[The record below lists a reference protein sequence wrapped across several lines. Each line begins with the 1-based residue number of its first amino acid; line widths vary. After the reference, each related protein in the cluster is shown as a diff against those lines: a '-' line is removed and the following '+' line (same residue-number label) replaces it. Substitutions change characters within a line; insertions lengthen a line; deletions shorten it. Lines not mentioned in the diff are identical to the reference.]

1 MMRVLTVSSPWSGRA
16 NRFSNLMTRI
26 TITGGRSLNG
36 RVQAAGAKNAALP
49 ILASTLLGGGECHVA
64 NLPLV
69 RDVAT
74 MSTLLSLLGASVKQ
88 EGNGVVIKADSVQS
102 LEAPYDLVK
111 TMRASVLV
119 LGPLLARFGEAMVS
133 LPGGC
138 AIGPRPVN
146 LHLEGFKKLGA
157 TIELEHGYIRAF
169 ASKLQGQRID
179 LETPTV
185 TGTENLMMA
194 ACLANGTTIINNA
207 AMEPEIEDLANFLNA
222 RGANVSGAGTSHIV
236 VEGVSQLHE
245 AEYRV
250 MPDRIETGTFLIAG
264 MITGG
269 DVEVSHCIPGHL
281 DPLISKLRESGAEVN
296 ETPDSIRVKAPQ
308 KVQAL
313 DVQTFPYPGF
323 PTDLQAQMMAM
334 MCVAEGTSVIT
345 ENVFEGRFLHVPELQ
360 RMGASITVD
369 GARAVVK
376 GVPQLTGAEVMAS
389 DLRASAGLIL
399 AGLAAEG
406 ETQIN
411 RVYHLDRGYERIEDK
426 LQGLG
431 AIVHREPAS
440 G

>member
-1 MMRVLTVSSPWSGRA
+1 
-16 NRFSNLMTRI
+16 MTRM
-26 TITGGRSLNG
+26 TITGGQPLTG

-64 NLPLV
+64 NLPQV

-74 MSTLLSLLGASVKQ
+74 MNTLLSLLGASVKQ
-88 EGNGVVIKADSVQS
+88 EGNRVAIKAASVQS

-119 LGPLLARFGEAMVS
+119 LGPLLARFGEAVVS

-157 TIELEHGYIRAF
+157 TIELEHGYIRAY

-179 LETPTV
+179 LEIPTV

-194 ACLANGTTIINNA
+194 ACLAKGTTIINNA

-222 RGANVSGAGTSHIV
+222 RGAKVTGAGTSHIMI
-236 VEGVSQLHE
+236 EGVSQLHE
-245 AEYRV
+245 AEYQV

-264 MITGG
+264 MVTGG
-269 DVEVSHCIPGHL
+269 DVKVSHCIPGHL
-281 DPLISKLRESGAEVN
+281 DPLISKLRESGAGVH
-296 ETPDSIRVKAPQ
+296 ETPDSIRVKAPS

-376 GVPQLTGAEVMAS
+376 GVPQLTGAQVMAS

-440 G
+440 P

>member
-1 MMRVLTVSSPWSGRA
+1 
-16 NRFSNLMTRI
+16 MTRI
-26 TITGGRSLNG
+26 TITGGRPLHG

-49 ILASTLLGGGECHVA
+49 ILASTLLGGGECHIA
-64 NLPLV
+64 NLPQV

-74 MSTLLSLLGASVKQ
+74 MNTLLSLLGASVKQ
-88 EGNGVVIKADSVQS
+88 EENRVVIKADSVQS

-119 LGPLLARFGEAMVS
+119 LGPLLARFGEAVVS

-146 LHLEGFKKLGA
+146 LHLDGFKKLGA
-157 TIELEHGYIRAF
+157 TIELEHGYIRAY

-264 MITGG
+264 MVTGG
-269 DVEVSHCIPGHL
+269 DVEVNQCIPGHL
-281 DPLISKLRESGAEVN
+281 DPLISKLRESGAEVH
-296 ETPDSIRVKAPQ
+296 ETSDSIRVKAPA

-313 DVQTFPYPGF
+313 DVQTCPYPGF

-376 GVPQLTGAEVMAS
+376 GVPQLTGAQVMAS

-426 LQGLG
+426 LQSLG
-431 AIVHREPAS
+431 AIVHREAAS
-440 G
+440 A

>member
-1 MMRVLTVSSPWSGRA
+1 
-16 NRFSNLMTRI
+16 MTRI
-26 TITGGRSLNG
+26 TITGRRPLSG
-36 RVQAAGAKNAALP
+36 RVRAAGAKNAALP
-49 ILASTLLGGGECHVA
+49 ILASTLLGGGDCHIT
-64 NLPLV
+64 NLPEV

-74 MSTLLSLLGASVKQ
+74 MNTLLSLLGASVKQ
-88 EGNGVVIKADSVQS
+88 DGNQVVINTDTVQS

-119 LGPLLARFGEAMVS
+119 LGPLLARFGEAIVS

-146 LHLEGFKKLGA
+146 LHLDGFKKLGA
-157 TIELEHGYIRAF
+157 TIELEHGYIRAH
-169 ASKLQGQRID
+169 ASGLKGQRID

-194 ACLANGTTIINNA
+194 ACLAKGTTIINNA
-207 AMEPEIEDLANFLNA
+207 AMEPEIEDLANFLNK
-222 RGANVSGAGTSHIV
+222 RGANITGAATGRIV

-245 AEYRV
+245 AEYAV
-250 MPDRIETGTFLIAG
+250 MPDRIETGTYLIAG
-264 MITGG
+264 MVTGG
-269 DVEVSHCIPGHL
+269 DVEVNHCIPGHL
-281 DPLISKLRESGAEVN
+281 DSLISKLRECGAEIN
-296 ETPDSIRVKAPQ
+296 KTTDSIRVKAPKQ
-308 KVQAL
+308 IQAL

-334 MCVAEGTSVIT
+334 MSVAVGTSVIT
-345 ENVFEGRFLHVPELQ
+345 ENVFEGRYLHVPELQ

-369 GARAVVK
+369 GSRAVVK
-376 GVPQLTGAEVMAS
+376 GVPQLTGAQVMAS

-399 AGLAAEG
+399 AALAAEG

-411 RVYHLDRGYERIEDK
+411 RVYHLERGYERMEDK

-431 AIVHREPAS
+431 ASVHREPAPA
-440 G
+440 

>member
-1 MMRVLTVSSPWSGRA
+1 
-16 NRFSNLMTRI
+16 MTRI
-26 TITGGRSLNG
+26 TITGGRPLHG

-49 ILASTLLGGGECHVA
+49 ILASTLLGGGECHIA
-64 NLPLV
+64 NLPQV

-74 MSTLLSLLGASVKQ
+74 MNTLLSLLGASVKQ
-88 EGNGVVIKADSVQS
+88 EGTGVVIKADSVQS

-119 LGPLLARFGEAMVS
+119 LGPLLARFGEAVVS

-146 LHLEGFKKLGA
+146 LHLDGFKKLGA
-157 TIELEHGYIRAF
+157 TIELEHGYIRAY

-179 LETPTV
+179 LEMPTV

-222 RGANVSGAGTSHIV
+222 RGAKVFGAGTSHIV

-264 MITGG
+264 MVTGG
-269 DVEVSHCIPGHL
+269 DVEVSQCIPGHL
-281 DPLISKLRESGAEVN
+281 DPLISKLRESGAEVH
-296 ETPDSIRVKAPQ
+296 ETSDSIRVKAPA
-308 KVQAL
+308 KIQAM
-313 DVQTFPYPGF
+313 DVQTCPYPGF

-376 GVPQLTGAEVMAS
+376 GVPQLTGAQVMAS

-426 LQGLG
+426 LQSLG

-440 G
+440 A

>member
-1 MMRVLTVSSPWSGRA
+1 
-16 NRFSNLMTRI
+16 MTRI
-26 TITGGRSLNG
+26 TITGGRPLHG

-49 ILASTLLGGGECHVA
+49 ILASTLLGGGECHIA
-64 NLPLV
+64 NLPQV

-74 MSTLLSLLGASVKQ
+74 MNTLLSLLGASVKQ
-88 EGNGVVIKADSVQS
+88 EGTGVVIKADSVQS

-119 LGPLLARFGEAMVS
+119 LGPLLARFGEAVVS

-146 LHLEGFKKLGA
+146 LHLDGFKKLGA
-157 TIELEHGYIRAF
+157 TIELEHGYIRAY

-179 LETPTV
+179 LEMPTV

-222 RGANVSGAGTSHIV
+222 RGAKVSGAGTSHIV

-264 MITGG
+264 MVTGG
-269 DVEVSHCIPGHL
+269 DVEVSQCIPGHL
-281 DPLISKLRESGAEVN
+281 DPLISKLRESGAEVH
-296 ETPDSIRVKAPQ
+296 ETSDSIRVKAPA

-313 DVQTFPYPGF
+313 DVQTCPYPGF

-376 GVPQLTGAEVMAS
+376 GVPQLTGAQVMAS

-426 LQGLG
+426 LQSLG

-440 G
+440 A